1 MHRITANPMA
11 ARALEI
17 AERKFGLQQLG
28 EWLSA
33 SGATLQAWRDGEAV
47 MPQHRFL
54 RLMDLLTARAPGW
67 DETDQI

>member
-11 ARALEI
+11 TRALEI

-33 SGATLQAWRDGEAV
+33 SGATLRAWRDGQAV

-54 RLMDLLTARAPGW
+54 RLVDLLTALDPAW
-67 DETDQI
+67 DEKDPI